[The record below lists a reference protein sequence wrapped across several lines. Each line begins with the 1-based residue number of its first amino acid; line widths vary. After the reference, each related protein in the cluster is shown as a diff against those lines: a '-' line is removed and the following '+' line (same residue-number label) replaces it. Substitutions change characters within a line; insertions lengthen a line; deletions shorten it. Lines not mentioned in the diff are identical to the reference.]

1 MSFSNRVKSFNRWL
15 SQLPEIPLPEGI
27 AMMNPFAEK
36 SIALRCADAFYDKFY
51 NDENPRI
58 AILGIN
64 PGRHGAALTGV
75 PFTDFKRL
83 EKECGIDP
91 LGQKSHEP
99 SSEFVY
105 EVVNAMGG
113 PQAFYSR
120 YYINSV
126 CPLGFVQQK
135 NKGWVNYNYYDDKA
149 LYAAVRPFI
158 IESLQQQM
166 ALGLDRK
173 RCICMGKKNLEF
185 LKRLN
190 EELGLFEEISEVPHP
205 RFVVQYKRK
214 EMPHYVAAYVEKL
227 IG

>member
-1 MSFSNRVKSFNRWL
+1 
-15 SQLPEIPLPEGI
+15 
-27 AMMNPFAEK
+27 
-36 SIALRCADAFYDKFY
+36 
-51 NDENPRI
+51 
-58 AILGIN
+58 
-64 PGRHGAALTGV
+64 
-75 PFTDFKRL
+75 
-83 EKECGIDP
+83 
-91 LGQKSHEP
+91 
-99 SSEFVY
+99 
-105 EVVNAMGG
+105 MGG

-173 RCICMGKKNLEF
+173 RCICIGKKNLEF
-185 LKRLN
+185 LKRIN
-190 EELGLFEEISEVPHP
+190 DELALFEEIAEVPHP

-214 EMPHYVAAYVEKL
+214 EMPHYVAAYIEEL
-227 IG
+227 TG